1 MKKSLLIIAVLTLL
15 MPCVV
20 GAQSPL
26 EFISDADRADIER
39 AVYLMDNDSAEQA
52 VTILDRLCKKY
63 SDNYAIQYERLYAVY
78 KAGDYKRV
86 VKDGKALLSNPDVE
100 PQCYQMVGNALDVIG
115 KTDDAVKMYD
125 KGLEKFPE
133 SGILRLEKGNI
144 HYMHKRYN
152 EALTE
157 YTRGI
162 EAEPSFPSNYYRAA
176 LLYAGS
182 TEPLWA
188 IMYAEVVRNL
198 IPQSA
203 RAVEMS

>member
-152 EALTE
+152 
-157 YTRGI
+157 
-162 EAEPSFPSNYYRAA
+162 
-176 LLYAGS
+176 
-182 TEPLWA
+182 
-188 IMYAEVVRNL
+188 
-198 IPQSA
+198 
-203 RAVEMS
+203 